1 MKRLVATFL
10 VVAAVGAVT
19 VPAIRAQ
26 APADRAKVLR
36 AAVDALGMAR
46 YSDIGTTTTRLPA
59 IDIVNTMEFQAS
71 GTFERDGKPVKAQFR
86 VALGYNPP
94 ALRIETIEGQ
104 RRTIQTVRET
114 WAWNESEPGAGLV
127 PGKGTATPMPA
138 AAKERLLGLW
148 LLPYGAIKAALAAG
162 DKAVLSTEAG
172 ASVITFPLSGPL
184 AGVTMKMTLD
194 GRNFV
199 TKVETRADDPAL
211 TCQVEFSNY
220 ADRAEV
226 LTDIKTPGRII
237 ERKGGRTILDLE
249 VKMWETNNPYL
260 VFPVPANVKG
270 TEVVSPSAQRVP

>member
-1 MKRLVATFL
+1 MTRKNVFAVVLIAT
-10 VVAAVGAVT
+10 AAIGLQPV
-19 VPAIRAQ
+19 RAQ

-71 GTFERDGKPVKAQFR
+71 GTFERDGTPVKAQFR

-114 WAWNESEPGAGLV
+114 WAWNESELGAGLI
-127 PGKGTATPMPA
+127 PGKGTATPVPA

-194 GRNFV
+194 ARNFV

-211 TCQVEFSNY
+211 TCQVEYSNY

-249 VKMWETNNPYL
+249 IKMWETNNPYL
-260 VFPVPANVKG
+260 VFPVPANVKAAAA
-270 TEVVSPSAQRVP
+270 SASR